1 VTTEASAGVSIASG
15 RRSLAIRLA
24 AWFALSSFVLIAIA
38 TVSLYL
44 SVNRY
49 LHSAESHLIT
59 DRVRTVRSILDDSEM
74 SFAELVDEVER
85 EWPGGPNAHIFARV
99 LGKADEVIAET
110 RGMSERDLPASAFPA
125 PNPGVATGHL
135 HWIESSGGLNHR
147 FHLYSVRVNAGV
159 DRTDSVVLQLAVDAT
174 EHDTLL
180 ATYRS
185 RVMNMLIVMFFITST
200 VGFAIALRGLRPI
213 GRFEEA
219 LSHIRSTTLHERLDP
234 SGMPTELSLL
244 AKTCNE
250 MLDGLEEAFTKLSRF
265 SADIAHELRTP
276 INNLRGSVEIA
287 MSRER
292 SREEYRA
299 ALESCLEDTDR
310 LTKLIDSLL
319 FLARAEGAKVTAKRE
334 PLDINAELVAVA
346 ELYEA
351 LASEGG
357 VKLSVVPNGTI
368 VAKVDRTLFQSAVGN
383 LVHNAITATP
393 PGGSVWIRAAHDGPD
408 VSVEVSDTGRGIA
421 ETDLPRVF
429 DRLFRADVAR
439 SGVGASGGA
448 GLGLS
453 IVRSIAALHQG
464 SASIRSEEGVGT
476 VATLRFPASM
486 TTS

>member
-1 VTTEASAGVSIASG
+1 M
-15 RRSLAIRLA
+15 AIRLA
-24 AWFALSSFVLIAIA
+24 GWFALSSFVLIAIA

-49 LHSAESHLIT
+49 LHSAESHLVT
-59 DRVRTVRSILDDSEM
+59 DRVRTVQSILDDADM
-74 SFAELVDEVER
+74 YFTELIEEVER
-85 EWPGGPNAHIFARV
+85 EWPGGPNTHIYARV
-99 LGKADEVIAET
+99 LGKADRVITET
-110 RGMSERDLPASAFPA
+110 RGMSERDLPAAEFPA
-125 PNPGVATGHL
+125 PTMHVAMGHT
-135 HWIESSGGLNHR
+135 HWIERGGKLNHR
-147 FHLYSVRVNAGV
+147 FHLYSVRIMNGV
-159 DRTDSVVLQLAVDAT
+159 DPAESVVLQLAVDAT
-174 EHDTLL
+174 DHDALL
-180 ATYRS
+180 ATYRT
-185 RVMNMLIVMFFITST
+185 RVLNMLAVMFFITST
-200 VGFAIALRGLRPI
+200 VGFAIALRGLKPI
-213 GRFEEA
+213 SRFEEA
-219 LSHIRSTTLHERLDP
+219 LSRIRSTTLHERLDP
-234 SGMPTELSLL
+234 GGIPSELSLL

-276 INNLRGSVEIA
+276 VNNLRGSVEIA
-287 MSRER
+287 ISRER

-334 PLDINAELVAVA
+334 PLDLNAELIAVA
-346 ELYEA
+346 EFYEA

-357 VKLSVVPNGTI
+357 VKLSVVPNGSV

-383 LVHNAITATP
+383 LVHNAIAATP
-393 PGGSVWIRAAHDGPD
+393 PGGSVWMRAAHDGPN
-408 VSVEVSDTGRGIA
+408 VSVEVSDTGRGIS
-421 ETDLPRVF
+421 ELDLPRVF

-439 SGVGASGGA
+439 SNVGSSGGA

-476 VATLRFPASM
+476 VATLRFPTSM